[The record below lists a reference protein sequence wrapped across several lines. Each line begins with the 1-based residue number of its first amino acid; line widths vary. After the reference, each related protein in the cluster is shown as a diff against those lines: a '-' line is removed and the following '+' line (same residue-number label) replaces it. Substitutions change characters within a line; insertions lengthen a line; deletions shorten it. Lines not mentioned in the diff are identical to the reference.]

1 MQLSIYQEL
10 ILFFIYSF
18 CICSGIFLGFTFK
31 KHRDLQKQNK
41 YQFAKIDSGIL
52 RLDTSTGSVSLIK
65 SNIDE
70 KEILYGKKFADPIG
84 TFSLIELS
92 KNSYI
97 VCSKWTGNINY
108 VNLPNK

>member
-1 MQLSIYQEL
+1 MQLPIYQEL

-84 TFSLIELS
+84 TFYLVELT
-92 KNSYI
+92 KDSYI
-97 VCSKWTGNINY
+97 VCSKWTGNITNI
-108 VNLPNK
+108 P